1 MGEELGKLL
10 CHPCLSS
17 APPSVLVPPA
27 IFSHLPD
34 FIRDDLPL
42 AFTIDG
48 SEGPL
53 PISDT
58 LWKALALFASVPRAS
73 FFRALVSLAWEPG
86 VGTPWGGIGG
96 GQPGTG
102 KSGVASGVY
111 LPMCPWTSEFVW
123 QQLSLRLRGRQTCL
137 GMSGGAG
144 WPSARLREDCRDP
157 REPRLDSEAWL
168 NQPWKECLSQGRGGE
183 IRSGGGEM
191 DIDDDG
197 VMMVVD
203 GGGCHFLSTS

>member
-1 MGEELGKLL
+1 MALRAHCQFQTLSGKRSLYL
-10 CHPCLSS
+10 HPCQEPVSS
-17 APPSVLVPPA
+17 EPWSPWP
-27 IFSHLPD
+27 
-34 FIRDDLPL
+34 
-42 AFTIDG
+42 G
-48 SEGPL
+48 SLG
-53 PISDT
+53 
-58 LWKALALFASVPRAS
+58 LAL
-73 FFRALVSLAWEPG
+73 LV
-86 VGTPWGGIGG
+86 GGLGG